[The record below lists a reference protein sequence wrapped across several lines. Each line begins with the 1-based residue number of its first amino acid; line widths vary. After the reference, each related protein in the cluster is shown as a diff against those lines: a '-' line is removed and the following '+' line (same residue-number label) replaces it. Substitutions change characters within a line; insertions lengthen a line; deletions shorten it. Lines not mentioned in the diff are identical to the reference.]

1 MSAVSAAPLSS
12 LTGGQIS
19 SVVSSCSAF
28 LMTPSSGLD
37 LFQQSLTALALPG
50 KQTKTI
56 GKVLLTM
63 LPALVASTAGM
74 DEGGVKGEVKKV
86 GAEIGEWGR
95 QDFINSLCSAVKQ
108 LKEFKTRGGQLITY
122 DSTGESSTGTFVN
135 TASNKLDSM
144 TWTFGVTASND
155 MLDQVGKTYLR
166 VDFGGEVVEMDVNG
180 VYKLMGELER
190 ARGIMEVIEND
201 E

>member
-1 MSAVSAAPLSS
+1 MKIALSCPKLMSAVSAAPLSS

-37 LFQQSLTALALPG
+37 FFQQSLTALALPG

-74 DEGGVKGEVKKV
+74 DEGGVKGEVEKV

-95 QDFINSLCSAVKQ
+95 QDLINSLCSAVKQ
-108 LKEFKTRGGQLITY
+108 LKEV
-122 DSTGESSTGTFVN
+122 SVGERASERSEPWVKMANTCFCVFLAPTSLSNSSKREADNSSPTTPPESLPQAPSSTPPPTSS
-135 TASNKLDSM
+135 TP
-144 TWTFGVTASND
+144 
-155 MLDQVGKTYLR
+155 
-166 VDFGGEVVEMDVNG
+166 
-180 VYKLMGELER
+180 
-190 ARGIMEVIEND
+190 
-201 E
+201 

>member
-1 MSAVSAAPLSS
+1 MSVSAAPLSGLS
-12 LTGGQIS
+12 GPKLSSIIS
-19 SVVSSCSAF
+19 SCTLF
-28 LMTPSSGLD
+28 LMTPSTGLET
-37 LFQQSLTALALPG
+37 FQTSLADLALPG

-56 GKVLLTM
+56 GKVLLTI
-63 LPALVASTAGM
+63 LPAMVNSTAG
-74 DEGGVKGEVKKV
+74 GGENAVREEAEKMAGEFGNEKENFIKCIVDSV
-86 GAEIGEWGR
+86 GKLR
-95 QDFINSLCSAVKQ
+95 
-108 LKEFKTRGGQLITY
+108 EFKTRGGQLITY

-135 TASNKLDSM
+135 TASNRLDSM

-155 MLDQVGKTYLR
+155 MLDQVGKTFLR

-190 ARGIMEVIEND
+190 VRGIMEVIEND